1 MTDTNAD
8 RTDKS
13 TDTEPDADLSAN
25 RFGLNDA
32 DLLDEFDAE
41 AEFLDRFD
49 VDAVDQLDDDVAELW
64 DTPSG
69 EWWP

>member
-25 RFGLNDA
+25 RFALDDA

-41 AEFLDRFD
+41 AEFLNRFD